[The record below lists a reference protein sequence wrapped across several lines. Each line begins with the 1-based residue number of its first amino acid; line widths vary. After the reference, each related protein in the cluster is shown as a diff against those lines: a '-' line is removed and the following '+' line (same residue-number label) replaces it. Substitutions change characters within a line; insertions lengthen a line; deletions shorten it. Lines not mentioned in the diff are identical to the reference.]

1 MNYKLLAVTTAATCA
16 IAAAPL
22 AAAATTDA
30 DRYQPTF
37 HTEPRY
43 LPLVPG
49 QLYTESTRFTPT
61 GAPEG
66 TKFWVAGGGETQGVP
81 IVATVEHDTNLVVR
95 LQFFNCDQV
104 EAGQLHAPKCT
115 TIQRGE
121 NTRTLDIGVEYPDG
135 TTEYIGVPVS
145 LVADQRL
152 IYEPVYEPVEV
163 AHGASFTAT
172 PFNLRERVELPTDA
186 KFELID
192 PPTGW
197 DLTIDPVTGTV
208 TGTATDAAR
217 TPSTVEV
224 RATFEDGTTRTASFR
239 LNHDG
244 PNPPAPAQPQ
254 TPPADSNGSSG
265 SRALVITLGVLST
278 LTVVG
283 AMFVAFAPN
292 IPALAPYLPR

>member
-1 MNYKLLAVTTAATCA
+1 MNYQLLAAITAATCA
-16 IAAAPL
+16 ITCAPL
-22 AAAATTDA
+22 AAATTTDA

-49 QLYTESTRFTPT
+49 QLYTESTRFTPV

-81 IVATVEHDTNLVVR
+81 IVATIENDTNLVVR

-152 IYEPVYEPVEV
+152 IYEPVYKPVEV

-197 DLTIDPVTGTV
+197 DLTIDPITGTV
-208 TGTATDAAR
+208 TGTAQSAE
-217 TPSTVEV
+217 TVTV
-224 RATFEDGTTRTASFR
+224 RATFEDGTTRTADLR

-244 PNPPAPAQPQ
+244 PNPPAPSQPQ

-278 LTVVG
+278 LAVVG
-283 AMFVAFAPN
+283 AMFAAFAPN